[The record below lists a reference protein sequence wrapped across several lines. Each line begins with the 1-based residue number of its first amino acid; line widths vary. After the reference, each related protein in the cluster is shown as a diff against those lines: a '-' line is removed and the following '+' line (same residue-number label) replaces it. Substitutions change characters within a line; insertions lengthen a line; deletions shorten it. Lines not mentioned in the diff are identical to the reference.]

1 MKDLLNETVLVI
13 DDDETTR
20 GTLRMLLEFEDL
32 VVACCEDGISG
43 LDLAKKEHF
52 DVILVDYQM
61 PGLKGDD
68 TTRLL
73 RALCTDAFI
82 IGMSIESKELEF
94 TKAGSNAFIN
104 KERLV
109 QDLPQLARRKLL
121 Q

>member
-1 MKDLLNETVLVI
+1 MKDLQNETVLVI

-20 GTLRMLLEFEDL
+20 GTLRMLLEFEDFI
-32 VVACCEDGISG
+32 VACCEDGQSG
-43 LDLAKKEHF
+43 VDLANKRSF

-73 RALCTDAFI
+73 RALCPAAYI

-94 TKAGSNAFIN
+94 TRAGSDAFIN
-104 KERLV
+104 KERLA
-109 QDLPQLARRKLL
+109 QDLPQLARRKVR
-121 Q
+121 